1 LLEKKQKDGMLLD
14 MILMGKI
21 LENFWKVLKKLDK
34 KIKTVIIIIEIST
47 VFTIYLKNLG
57 VEEDRSMGFTFP
69 KV

>member
-1 LLEKKQKDGMLLD
+1 
-14 MILMGKI
+14 MGKI